1 MNVDSRLRSIL
12 LVGAL
17 VGAILGAGA
26 AYLLS
31 VAPSDDEAE
40 DEPITPKEILGLT
53 SIAALLFRRVDNL
66 RRKI

>member
-1 MNVDSRLRSIL
+1 MSSDSRLRSIL

-31 VAPSDDEAE
+31 VAPSDEE
-40 DEPITPKEILGLT
+40 TDEPITAKEIVGLT
-53 SIAALLFRRVDNL
+53 SVAAILFRRLDKL
-66 RRKI
+66 RRQI

>member
-1 MNVDSRLRSIL
+1 MSSDSRLRSIL

-31 VAPSDDEAE
+31 VAPSEDES
-40 DEPITPKEILGLT
+40 DEPITPREILGLT
-53 SIAALLFRRVDNL
+53 SVAALLFRRVDKL

>member
-1 MNVDSRLRSIL
+1 MSSDSKLRSIL

-31 VAPSDDEAE
+31 VAPSDEESDEA
-40 DEPITPKEILGLT
+40 ITAGEILGLT
-53 SIAALLFRRVDNL
+53 SVAALLFRRVDKL
-66 RRKI
+66 RRRI

>member
-1 MNVDSRLRSIL
+1 MSSDSKLRNIL

-17 VGAILGAGA
+17 VGAILGTGA

-31 VAPSDDEAE
+31 VAPSDEE
-40 DEPITPKEILGLT
+40 DEDDPITPKDILGLT
-53 SIAALLFRRVDNL
+53 GAAAILFRKTDNL

>member
-17 VGAILGAGA
+17 VGAILGTGA

-31 VAPSDDEAE
+31 VAPSDEEVE
-40 DEPITPKEILGLT
+40 DEPITPREILGLT
-53 SIAALLFRRVDNL
+53 SIAAILFRRVDNV

>member
-1 MNVDSRLRSIL
+1 MSSDSRLRSIL

-17 VGAILGAGA
+17 VGAILGTGA

-31 VAPSDDEAE
+31 VAPSDEE
-40 DEPITPKEILGLT
+40 TDEPITPKEILGLT
-53 SIAALLFRRVDNL
+53 SVAALLFRRVDKL

>member
-1 MNVDSRLRSIL
+1 MSTDSRLRSIL

-17 VGAILGAGA
+17 VGAILGTGA

-31 VAPSDDEAE
+31 VAPSEE
-40 DEPITPKEILGLT
+40 ETNEPITPREIIGLT

>member
-1 MNVDSRLRSIL
+1 MNIDSRLKNIL

-31 VAPSDDEAE
+31 VAPPDEE
-40 DEPITPKEILGLT
+40 SDEPVTPREIIGLT

>member
-1 MNVDSRLRSIL
+1 MNIDSRLRSIL

-17 VGAILGAGA
+17 VGAILGTGA

-31 VAPSDDEAE
+31 VAPTDEE
-40 DEPITPKEILGLT
+40 TDEPVTTGEILGLT
-53 SIAALLFRRVDNL
+53 SVAALLFRRVDKL

>member
-31 VAPSDDEAE
+31 VAPSDEETD

-53 SIAALLFRRVDNL
+53 SIAALLFRRIDKL
-66 RRKI
+66 RRRI